1 MKKKEIYQ
9 IQFVGETRRGND
21 RVGTTWSCE
30 VFGICPL
37 HKVTNK
43 MKEKKTL
50 KIDEHFKH
58 RFRLYKFIVMKLAGI
73 YNIK

>member
-43 MKEKKTL
+43 MKEKKTDRR
-50 KIDEHFKH
+50 KSSHYIF
-58 RFRLYKFIVMKLAGI
+58 FFIA
-73 YNIK
+73 